1 MNSRSAIV
9 LLVVS
14 CLLAAAAVFQSFRF
28 SQSEEASRA
37 RTSALVRET
46 GEAIG
51 SLTEMRRA
59 QAAYLATGQAP
70 EFWMRRAQEIAAE
83 VDAAIARLRSM
94 TGETTASYL
103 DTAASSLEELT
114 QLDRRARSTASSGQA
129 FMASDIVFAESE
141 GAAARLIE
149 ALGSARDAEVAAIEE
164 ASGRQRLIQLIL
176 VPATLLLVLLAA
188 WMAGASA
195 AARRPGLTK
204 NEEVAQMLRELPPA
218 VKSPGVPAIP
228 NPPVATPPVP
238 KMAPPPKPVVEVAA
252 VADLCVD
259 LARVAS
265 ETEMPGLLARA
276 ARVLGA
282 SGLIVWVVDT
292 AGEQLT
298 PAFAHGY
305 SDRVLSRLGTLEVR
319 DDNITST
326 AFRTV
331 RPQTVPGAREGASG
345 AIAVP
350 LVASSGC
357 HGVLAAEVPGP
368 TPASERVAGS
378 QILAAQL
385 AGLLTPIER
394 TVEAADAAGAAD
406 PETSDVEPDFPEEGT
421 QEA

>member
-1 MNSRSAIV
+1 VNNRSAIV

-37 RTSALVRET
+37 RTFALVRET

-51 SLTEMRRA
+51 ALTEMRRA
-59 QAAYLATGQAP
+59 QAAYLATGQGP
-70 EFWMRRAQEIAAE
+70 EFWMRRAQEIATD
-83 VDAAIARLRSM
+83 VDAAIARLRSL
-94 TGETTASYL
+94 TGEASTSYL
-103 DTAASSLEELT
+103 DVAASSLAELVA
-114 QLDRRARSTASSGQA
+114 LDGRARTANSSGQA
-129 FMASDIVFAESE
+129 FLASDIVFAESE
-141 GAAARLIE
+141 GAAARVAE
-149 ALGSARDAEVAAIEE
+149 ALAAARDVEAAAIEAVAE
-164 ASGRQRLIQLIL
+164 RQRMIQLAL
-176 VPATLLLVLLAA
+176 VPATLVLVLLAA
-188 WMAGASA
+188 WMAGSSRAASKRTA
-195 AARRPGLTK
+195 LTK

-228 NPPVATPPVP
+228 NPPVPTPPAP
-238 KMAPPPKPVVEVAA
+238 KLVPPKPVVEVSA

-265 ETEMPGLLARA
+265 ESEMPDLLARA
-276 ARVLGA
+276 ARTLGA

-292 AGEQLT
+292 AGERLT

-305 SDRVLSRLGTLEVR
+305 SERVLSRMGTLEVQ

-326 AFRTV
+326 AFRTGK
-331 RPQTVPGAREGASG
+331 PQTVPGAREGASG

-350 LVASSGC
+350 LVVSSGC
-357 HGVLAAEVPGP
+357 HGVLSAEVPGP
-368 TPASERVAGS
+368 APAPERVAGS

-385 AGLLTPIER
+385 GGLLSPIESQTQSDDR
-394 TVEAADAAGAAD
+394 PAESGSQTADISG
-406 PETSDVEPDFPEEGT
+406 FPEEGT